1 MMSTVVII
9 LVRQGQQFPALLTDP
24 SLSGHGGAGSPQV
37 ILVSHTPQPGSTA
50 CEEIAYQVQGTLSL
64 TAIHAF

>member
-1 MMSTVVII
+1 MMSKVVII
-9 LVRQGQQFPALLTDP
+9 FVRQGQQFPALLTDP

-64 TAIHAF
+64 TTIHAF

>member
-9 LVRQGQQFPALLTDP
+9 LVWQGQQFPALLTDP

-50 CEEIAYQVQGTLSL
+50 CEEIAYQVQDTLSL
-64 TAIHAF
+64 TTIHGF